1 MIERLE
7 DGPKH
12 RWGADVPLA
21 LAVLLAALGT
31 SIANVALPALS
42 AAFAAPFAA
51 VQGVVVAYLAGM
63 TVFALIAGR
72 LGDRFGLK
80 PMLLLGLVLFALG
93 SGLCALAPGLPQLI
107 AARALQGIGAA
118 FMMTLATALMR
129 ETAGTGRVGRAM
141 GLLGTVSAMGT
152 ALGPALG
159 GGVLEMG
166 GWRALFLL
174 LVPLGLG
181 TFALAGLALPHPP
194 AARPAAIRAMG
205 SGDGDGEHAVPSVW
219 PNLLANLLVAMVM
232 MGTLVVG
239 PFYLRL
245 GVGLADAAIGLVLA
259 VGPGVSM
266 VTGVPAGR
274 LVDRFGAVPV
284 SRAGLGLLGAGAILL
299 ALLPP
304 VAGLWGYVG
313 ALLVLTPGYQLFLAA
328 NTTGTLAQV
337 PAARRGTVS
346 GLLGLAR
353 NLGLIAG
360 AALLGALFAW
370 GAGLGGVDPPSPSA
384 VAGGLRVTFLAAAG
398 LILAALAVT
407 ARMR

>member
-1 MIERLE
+1 MTERLE
-7 DGPKH
+7 EDPKH

-80 PMLLLGLVLFALG
+80 PMLLLGLTLFALG

-129 ETAGTGRVGRAM
+129 ETAGTGRVGQAM

-166 GWRALFLL
+166 GWRGLFLL

-181 TFALAGLALPHPP
+181 TVALAGLALPRSP
-194 AARPAAIRAMG
+194 AARPAAIRAM
-205 SGDGDGEHAVPSVW
+205 DAGDGEHAVPSVW

-274 LVDRFGAVPV
+274 LVDRFGAAPV

-370 GAGLGGVDPPSPSA
+370 GAGLGGVAPPSPGA
-384 VAGGLRVTFLAAAG
+384 VAGGLRMTFLAAAG
-398 LILAALAVT
+398 VILAALAVT

>member
-1 MIERLE
+1 MTERLE
-7 DGPKH
+7 EDPKH

-42 AAFAAPFAA
+42 AVFAAPFAA

-80 PMLLLGLVLFALG
+80 PMLLLGLALFALG

-129 ETAGTGRVGRAM
+129 EMAGTGRVGRAM

-166 GWRALFLL
+166 GWRGLFLL
-174 LVPLGLG
+174 LVPMGLG
-181 TFALAGLALPHPP
+181 TFALAGLALPRPP
-194 AARPAAIRAMG
+194 AARPAAIRAM
-205 SGDGDGEHAVPSVW
+205 DADDGEHAVAGVW

-274 LVDRFGAVPV
+274 LVDRFGAAPV

-313 ALLVLTPGYQLFLAA
+313 ALLILTPGYQLFLAA

-370 GAGLGGVDPPSPSA
+370 GAGLGGVAPPSSGA
-384 VAGGLRVTFLAAAG
+384 VAGGLRMTFLAAAG
-398 LILAALAVT
+398 VILAALAVT